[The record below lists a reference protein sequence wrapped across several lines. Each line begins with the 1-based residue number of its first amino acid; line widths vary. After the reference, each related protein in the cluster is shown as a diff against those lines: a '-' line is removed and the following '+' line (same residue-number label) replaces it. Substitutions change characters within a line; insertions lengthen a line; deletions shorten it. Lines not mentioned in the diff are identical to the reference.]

1 MRPTYTISSSG
12 PVACPKPDI
21 RDIFSDI
28 WAAVKFDAY
37 PMKFGLRTALGV
49 TDELNLMFRCSRVRK
64 AKTSSLLSFRSPQG
78 EGCTN
83 GLQPLVHVR
92 GVRARLLTR

>member
-1 MRPTYTISSSG
+1 VRPTYTISSSG

-37 PMKFGLRTALGV
+37 PMKFGLRAALSV
-49 TDELNLMFRCSRVRK
+49 TDELNLMFREFCSRV
-64 AKTSSLLSFRSPQG
+64 G
-78 EGCTN
+78 
-83 GLQPLVHVR
+83 
-92 GVRARLLTR
+92 